1 MDGLLNDRSFMEA
14 IYKATTH
21 NRWVGTSIDVT
32 REVFNKDCD
41 ARVIK
46 GHCSVGSFVG
56 IVLGPNGH

>member
-1 MDGLLNDRSFMEA
+1 MDGLLNDQSLRGG
-14 IYKATTH
+14 IYKATTR

-32 REVFNKDCD
+32 CEVFNKDCD